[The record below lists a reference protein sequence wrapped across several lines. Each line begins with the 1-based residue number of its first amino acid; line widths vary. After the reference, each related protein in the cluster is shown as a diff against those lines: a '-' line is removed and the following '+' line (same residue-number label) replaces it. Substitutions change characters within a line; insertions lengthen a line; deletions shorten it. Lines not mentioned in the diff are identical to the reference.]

1 MEYVKGTKV
10 SLKHSPNHDE
20 AWLQRLISEDPSLLG
35 LGDLV
40 VKDLERRQING
51 GRLDMLLADPEEDIR
66 YEVEIQLGATDES
79 HIIRTLEY
87 WDVERRLRPQYEHV
101 AVIVAEEVTSRF
113 HNVIGLFNKAIP
125 LIAVQITAL
134 EVEGKMTLSAVKVL
148 DLALPAPEEEP
159 EMSPAADRAYWVGK
173 SGEQAVRVVESV
185 LPVINSVGEEMQL
198 NFTKSYIGLARGGMS
213 RNYVQFSLGR
223 RRVTMYIGIPDH
235 SEELEALTERTELDV
250 RPYNKKHRQI
260 QVRLKIPEEKMPIV
274 PLHGEEEQDLKEL
287 IRMSK
292 KLPADPLDSRTD
304 PYKTSSAEDHEP
316 WIREQLDQEEVET
329 ER

>member
-125 LIAVQITAL
+125 LIAVQIT
-134 EVEGKMTLSAVKVL
+134 V
-148 DLALPAPEEEP
+148 
-159 EMSPAADRAYWVGK
+159 
-173 SGEQAVRVVESV
+173 
-185 LPVINSVGEEMQL
+185 
-198 NFTKSYIGLARGGMS
+198 
-213 RNYVQFSLGR
+213 
-223 RRVTMYIGIPDH
+223 
-235 SEELEALTERTELDV
+235 
-250 RPYNKKHRQI
+250 
-260 QVRLKIPEEKMPIV
+260 
-274 PLHGEEEQDLKEL
+274 
-287 IRMSK
+287 
-292 KLPADPLDSRTD
+292 
-304 PYKTSSAEDHEP
+304 
-316 WIREQLDQEEVET
+316 
-329 ER
+329 

>member
-1 MEYVKGTKV
+1 MEYVKAEKV
-10 SLKHSPNHDE
+10 SLKHSSDHDE

-125 LIAVQITAL
+125 LIAIQITAL

-148 DLALPAPEEEP
+148 DLALPATEEEP
-159 EMSPAADRAYWVGK
+159 EVSPPVDRAYWVDK
-173 SGEQAVRVVESV
+173 TSEQTVSVVESLLHV
-185 LPVINSVGEEMQL
+185 LNSVGERMDL
-198 NFTKSYIGLARGGMS
+198 NFTRGYIGLSRGGVT
-213 RNYVQFSLGR
+213 RNYAHFKPGKSVVS
-223 RRVTMYIGIPDH
+223 MYVGIPDP
-235 SEELEALTERTELDV
+235 SEELGLLIERTELDV
-250 RPYNKKHRQI
+250 SEYNKKHRN
-260 QVRLKIPEEKMPIV
+260 VRVSIKVPKKGQPMIPFHEDAER
-274 PLHGEEEQDLKEL
+274 DLREL

-292 KLPADPLDSRTD
+292 GLPADPLDSAAD
-304 PYKTSSAEDHEP
+304 LHNTSSAEDHAP
-316 WIREQLDQEEVET
+316 WTEELGQEDVEA